1 MSFIEL
7 WNEFLK
13 QIVPNLKQF
22 VQLELVKYINTGDRV
37 KDGVMVLIC
46 TQLLTFVFSFLHFL
60 CNWLTTI
67 CIHCNESEESAME
80 TFANS
85 LLLSE
90 INKSFKFVFPM
101 DSYYGFEKKVYLYL
115 ENINQKV
122 YYKQTKSL
130 SFVFNDEISQI
141 ITSLLSSLS
150 SSSSSSLSDNNTPP
164 PMKNLIRKFER
175 DVISDDLTVVKSY
188 LNTNNRREFIVIHNH
203 SLWSNSKE
211 ELNDFLQKVV
221 EFMHNSK
228 PKDKSTKIKIWTI
241 SSKASAEPWCLTPC
255 GEIQSHMT
263 FDTIYFDKKQVVI
276 EWLNK
281 FKNGEMYPVGLSLSN
296 KLGILL
302 YGPPGTGKTGCIRA
316 IANYLKRSIIMIDA
330 IKSQVSTLTQVMNK
344 YKNSHIFVFDE
355 IDYLLHHALNKE
367 KDEEDELSK
376 CMELLKT
383 LTDTSPMYAET
394 INKINKLKSN
404 GNEFMNIRGILQL
417 LDGMVDDSNR
427 IIIATTNNVD
437 SINPLFLRPGRFDL
451 KVELTYCS
459 LQMFIDIL
467 KTKFSEKDILLEQS
481 NLEELVQLKITP
493 LELINKL
500 VESSCLVELVWKLQK
515 QFSETAATLA

>member
-1 MSFIEL
+1 MQHNMSLIEL

-37 KDGVMVLIC
+37 KDGVIVLVC

-60 CNWLTTI
+60 CNWLVSMY
-67 CIHCNESEESAME
+67 IHCNESEESAME

-85 LLLSE
+85 LSLSE
-90 INKSFKFVFPM
+90 IDKSFKFSLSM
-101 DSYYGFEKKVYLYL
+101 SGTYGLERGVYLYL
-115 ENINQKV
+115 ENTNQKMH
-122 YYKQTKSL
+122 YKHTRSSKFTL
-130 SFVFNDEISQI
+130 LDEIHQAMAMI
-141 ITSLLSSLS
+141 S
-150 SSSSSSLSDNNTPP
+150 SSSDDKVPNT
-164 PMKNLIRKFER
+164 IRKFCKNMIRKSETNM
-175 DVISDDLTVVKSY
+175 ISDDLTVVKSY
-188 LNTNNRREFIVIHNH
+188 LNTNNHREFIVIHGH

-211 ELNDFLQKVV
+211 ELNDLLHKVL
-221 EFMHNSK
+221 EFMYESK

-241 SSKASAEPWCLTPC
+241 SKASSELDPSLTCC

-263 FDTIYFDKKQVVI
+263 FDTIYFDKKQVVL
-276 EWLNK
+276 EWLDK
-281 FKNGEMYPVGLSLSN
+281 FKNGAMYPVGLSLSN

-330 IKSQVSTLTQVMNK
+330 IKSQVSTLTQLMNK
-344 YKNSHIFVFDE
+344 YKNTHIIVFDE

-383 LTDTSPMYAET
+383 LTDTSPLYAET
-394 INKINKLKSN
+394 IDKIKKLKSS
-404 GNEFMNIRGILQL
+404 GNEYMNIRGILQL

-427 IIIATTNNVD
+427 IIIATTNNID

-467 KTKFSEKDILLEQS
+467 KTKFSENDILLEQS

-515 QFSETAATLA
+515 QYSESHCA